1 MKKLVRKFGL
11 VRGYMYSTVSAF
23 VSLTFEQ
30 LIRERCGGRVEV
42 DSEDVEQKGQST
54 VLERGVV

>member
-1 MKKLVRKFGL
+1 M
-11 VRGYMYSTVSAF
+11 SAY

-42 DSEDVEQKGQST
+42 DSEDVKQKGQST
-54 VLERGVV
+54 VLERGVD